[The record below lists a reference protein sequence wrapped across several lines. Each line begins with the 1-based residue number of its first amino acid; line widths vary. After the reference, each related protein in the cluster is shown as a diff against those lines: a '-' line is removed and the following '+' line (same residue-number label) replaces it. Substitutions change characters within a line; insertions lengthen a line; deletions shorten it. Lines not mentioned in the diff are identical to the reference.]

1 VSGRKSED
9 DIRKYLPDLDAV
21 LRTAD
26 PEAAKERRRQA
37 LAELKGEHGEEVDE
51 AAIPPS
57 AGASPWANAGAAEID
72 RSALPSALAPGVV
85 PPVTTPIKKEGT
97 DDRRR
102 GGAFPGWLKG
112 VAAVLGVLGPLVVL
126 LLLQNLPSS
135 KTNDRGDG
143 TSAALTST
151 GAGAVSAAA
160 PVKSAVGAASS
171 PEVGLPAVLV
181 VPPEVSS
188 AVVPVAPPAATT
200 AASGEP
206 SPVKPKIKSNDP
218 HDAAPQPNPPK
229 TSAPSAPDVPT
240 ARPPAEPEVPPVKT
254 ADPPP
259 AESTGQRGLPYRK
272 KDQ

>member
-37 LAELKGEHGEEVDE
+37 LAELKGEYGEEVDE

-57 AGASPWANAGAAEID
+57 AGASPWANAGATEID

-85 PPVTTPIKKEGT
+85 PPVTTPIKKEGSEE
-97 DDRRR
+97 RRR

-112 VAAVLGVLGPLVVL
+112 VAAVIGVLGPLVVL

-151 GAGAVSAAA
+151 GTGAAPSPMVAKSAAPSASPPAGSTAVPTA
-160 PVKSAVGAASS
+160 P
-171 PEVGLPAVLV
+171 PA
-181 VPPEVSS
+181 PGS
-188 AVVPVAPPAATT
+188 AVVPVPSNTASAVPAVPSASAGASSAVAKKPPART
-200 AASGEP
+200 P
-206 SPVKPKIKSNDP
+206 DP
-218 HDAAPQPNPPK
+218 YDAATPPPAK
-229 TSAPSAPDVPT
+229 TSAPAATPN
-240 ARPPAEPEVPPVKT
+240 
-254 ADPPP
+254 PPP
-259 AESTGQRGLPYRK
+259 GPVPMFEREQ
-272 KDQ
+272 

>member
-112 VAAVLGVLGPLVVL
+112 VAAVIGVLGPLVVL

-151 GAGAVSAAA
+151 GTGAAPSPLVAKSAAT
-160 PVKSAVGAASS
+160 SGAAPSES
-171 PEVGLPAVLV
+171 ATATMAASADSTPPPA
-181 VPPEVSS
+181 PEVSS
-188 AVVPVAPPAATT
+188 T
-200 AASGEP
+200 AAM
-206 SPVKPKIKSNDP
+206 VKPKIKNDDP
-218 HDAAPQPNPPK
+218 YDAAPPPSLPK
-229 TSAPSAPDVPT
+229 TNAPLAPPAPTVKPSAE
-240 ARPPAEPEVPPVKT
+240 PPAPPVKT
-254 ADPPP
+254 SEPPP
-259 AESTGQRGLPYRK
+259 AASAPDPFLRK
-272 KDQ
+272 RPQ